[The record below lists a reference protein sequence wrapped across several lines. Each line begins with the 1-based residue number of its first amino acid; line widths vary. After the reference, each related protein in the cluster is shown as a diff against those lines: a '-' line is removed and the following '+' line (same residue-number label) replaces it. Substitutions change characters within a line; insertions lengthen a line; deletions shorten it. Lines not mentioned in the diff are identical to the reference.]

1 MFMHTYISTN
11 TSCVNSCVIY
21 IGLVYFSYIYTFSK
35 LFDYV
40 LMYKHKLII

>member
-21 IGLVYFSYIYTFSK
+21 IMGLYISLIYTFSK

-40 LMYKHKLII
+40 LMYMQKLII